1 MVTIVRDEAPA
12 IYLDHAA
19 STPLRPEAQAVWL
32 EASARFHANPTG
44 SHRAARAARRALDD
58 ARDDV
63 AAVLDRPSSEV
74 VFTSGGSEADN
85 MAIRGVLGERG
96 GTAVCSAGEHHAVLD
111 PVERAGGVTVGLE
124 ADGTVSPDRLADV
137 LRAEAS
143 VSVVSIMTVNNETG
157 VINDIP
163 ALVEV
168 TRDCAPDAVFHTDAV
183 QAMSWLDLRTHVASA
198 DLVSITGHKLGGPVG
213 VGALLMRD
221 GVVLDPLIS
230 GGGQERGR
238 RAGTPDVAGA
248 VAFASAI
255 TATDAERPEAGRRLG
270 ALRDRLVAGLRSQL
284 GDRLMATVLDGGAP
298 VAAGIAHVIVRNV
311 EAEALLFLLDAA
323 GLQAS
328 AASSCSSGAQDP
340 SHVLAAM
347 GIDRM
352 VAQGS
357 LRLSLGHTSTEA
369 DVDAAL
375 AIIPPAVERLTAC
388 GGG

>member
-1 MVTIVRDEAPA
+1 
-12 IYLDHAA
+12 
-19 STPLRPEAQAVWL
+19 
-32 EASARFHANPTG
+32 
-44 SHRAARAARRALDD
+44 
-58 ARDDV
+58 
-63 AAVLDRPSSEV
+63 
-74 VFTSGGSEADN
+74 
-85 MAIRGVLGERG
+85 
-96 GTAVCSAGEHHAVLD
+96 
-111 PVERAGGVTVGLE
+111 
-124 ADGTVSPDRLADV
+124 
-137 LRAEAS
+137 
-143 VSVVSIMTVNNETG
+143 
-157 VINDIP
+157 
-163 ALVEV
+163 
-168 TRDCAPDAVFHTDAV
+168 
-183 QAMSWLDLRTHVASA
+183 VASA

-248 VAFASAI
+248 AAFASAI

-298 VAAGIAHVIVRNV
+298 VAAGIAHVIVRDV

>member
-284 GDRLMATVLDGGAP
+284 GDRLMATVLDSGAP
-298 VAAGIAHVIVRNV
+298 VAAGIAHVIVRDV

>member
-1 MVTIVRDEAPA
+1 MVTIERHEAPEV
-12 IYLDHAA
+12 YLDHAA
-19 STPLRPEAQAVWL
+19 STPLRAEARSAWL
-32 EASARFHANPTG
+32 EASERHHANPTG

-58 ARDDV
+58 ARDDL
-63 AAVLDRPSSEV
+63 AALLDRSPTEV

-85 MAIRGVLGERG
+85 MAIRGVLHDRG
-96 GTAVCSAGEHHAVLD
+96 GTAVCSAGEHHAVLE
-111 PVERAGGVTVGLE
+111 PVEHAGGITVALE
-124 ADGTVSPDRLADV
+124 ADGSVSPDRLADV
-137 LRAEAS
+137 LRAEES

-163 ALVEV
+163 GRVDV
-168 TRDCAPDAVFHTDAV
+168 TRACAPSAVFHTDAV

-198 DLVSITGHKLGGPVG
+198 DLVSITGHKIGGPVG
-213 VGALLMRD
+213 IGALLMGD
-221 GVVLDPLIS
+221 GVVLDPLIL

-248 VAFASAI
+248 LAFTAAAVAA
-255 TATDAERPEAGRRLG
+255 DAERPESVKRLG
-270 ALRDRLVAGLRSQL
+270 ALRDRLINGLRSQL
-284 GDRLMATVLDGGAP
+284 GDQMMVTVLDGGAP
-298 VAAGIAHVIVRNV
+298 VAAGIAHVIFCDL

-323 GLQAS
+323 GLHAA

-357 LRLSLGHTSTEA
+357 LRLSLGHTTTDA
-369 DVDAAL
+369 DIDAAL
-375 AIIPPAVERLTAC
+375 AIIPPAVQRLTAC

>member
-1 MVTIVRDEAPA
+1 MVTTGSDEAPE

-19 STPLRPEAQAVWL
+19 STPLRRAARAAWL
-32 EASARFHANPTG
+32 DASERYHANPTG

-58 ARDDV
+58 ARDEI
-63 AAVLDRPSSEV
+63 AATLGRRPAEV

-85 MAIRGVLGERG
+85 MAIRGVLHDRG
-96 GTAVCSAGEHHAVLD
+96 GAAVCSAGEHHAVLE
-111 PVERAGGVTVGLE
+111 PVEHAGGVTVGFE
-124 ADGTVSPDRLADV
+124 ADGTVSPERLAEV
-137 LRAEAS
+137 LQATES
-143 VSVVSIMTVNNETG
+143 VSVVSIMAVNNETG

-163 ALVEV
+163 ALVDV
-168 TRDCAPDAVFHTDAV
+168 TRAYAPAAVFHTDAV
-183 QAMSWLDLRTHVASA
+183 QAMSWLDLRVHVADA

-213 VGALLMRD
+213 TGALLIGD
-221 GVVLDPLIS
+221 GVVLDPLIL

-248 VAFASAI
+248 VAFAAA
-255 TATDAERPEAGRRLG
+255 ATGADTERSEVVDRLG
-270 ALRDRLVAGLRSQL
+270 ALRDRLLVGLRSQL
-284 GDRLMATVLDGGAP
+284 GDLVLPTVLDGGAP
-298 VAAGIAHVIVRNV
+298 VVAGIAHIMLRDL
-311 EAEALLFLLDAA
+311 EAEALLFLLDTA
-323 GLQAS
+323 GLRAS

-347 GIDRM
+347 GIDRT

-357 LRLSLGHTSTEA
+357 LRLSLGHTSTDA

-375 AIIPPAVERLTAC
+375 AIIPPAVERLVAR

>member
-183 QAMSWLDLRTHVASA
+183 QAMNWLDLRTHVASA

-248 VAFASAI
+248 AAFASAI

-270 ALRDRLVAGLRSQL
+270 GLRDRLVAGLRSQL

-298 VAAGIAHVIVRNV
+298 VAAGIAHVIVRDV

>member
-248 VAFASAI
+248 AAFASAI

-270 ALRDRLVAGLRSQL
+270 GLRDRLVAGLRSQL

-298 VAAGIAHVIVRNV
+298 VAAGIAHVIVRDV